1 MTISGGRSTSIWT
14 GGSVILIL
22 AAIFLPRLF
31 YSPEPDGEA
40 VPSQS
45 WDSAG
50 VEIVESVLPA
60 WGEGE
65 GWRVLPE
72 PTLRIGV
79 VDGDPAYQFDQVV
92 GASRLADGT
101 VVVGDGGAQEI
112 RFFGTD
118 GRHLRSAGHLGEGP
132 GEFMG
137 LSLVGVGPSGRVWA
151 YDFSLRRIT
160 WFDPDGAMASLTSL
174 AMDPP
179 VLNAVGPLPN
189 GTFLLKQLWGA
200 TQVARAG
207 ESGLRRDPVAWVR
220 FDVGGALVD
229 TVGSFPGREVYLT
242 EEDGRGVMSTPPF
255 ARNSVGT
262 IRGGLVV
269 VGAMERYEMEE
280 LSPDGELLRIMRI
293 PGRVEEVKASDLEA
307 YIQGRLATAPPER
320 HPSIRQSLEDMPVPE
335 TLPAY
340 GWMLSDAHG
349 NLWVGAWANY
359 PEVPPFWTVF
369 DGEGRWL
376 GDVGMPPGFF
386 PMDIGEDWILGVERD
401 EMDVEYV
408 TLYPLE
414 KGM

>member
-14 GGSVILIL
+14 GGGVVLIL
-22 AAIFLPRLF
+22 AAIVLTRLL
-31 YSPEPDGEA
+31 YSPGSDREA
-40 VPSQS
+40 VSFRS

-50 VEIVESVLPA
+50 VEIVESTLPA

-79 VDGDPAYQFDQVV
+79 VDGDPAYQF
-92 GASRLADGT
+92 
-101 VVVGDGGAQEI
+101 
-112 RFFGTD
+112 
-118 GRHLRSAGHLGEGP
+118 
-132 GEFMG
+132 
-137 LSLVGVGPSGRVWA
+137 
-151 YDFSLRRIT
+151 
-160 WFDPDGAMASLTSL
+160 
-174 AMDPP
+174 
-179 VLNAVGPLPN
+179 N
-189 GTFLLKQLWGA
+189 
-200 TQVARAG
+200 QVAQAS

-220 FDVGGALVD
+220 FDVDGVLVN
-229 TVGSFPGREVYLT
+229 TVGSFPGREIYLT

-255 ARNSVGT
+255 GRNSVGT
-262 IRGGLVV
+262 IRDGRVV
-269 VGAMERYEMEE
+269 VGAMEIFEMEE

-293 PGRVEEVKASDLEA
+293 PGRVEEVEAEDLEA

-359 PEVPPFWTVF
+359 PEVPRFRTVF

-376 GDVGMPPGFF
+376 GDVGMPPRVLSHGHRRRLDLGCGAGRDGCGVRD
-386 PMDIGEDWILGVERD
+386 PLSPGEG
-401 EMDVEYV
+401 DVG
-408 TLYPLE
+408 
-414 KGM
+414 KGDPCG